1 MDASIQLRPAELA
14 DAAEIARLSGELG
27 YPVSAQVMAGRL
39 TVILPHPMHHISV
52 IAEAGVLLGWIAMER
67 RMTLESGERV
77 EIVGLVVAGATRRGG
92 VGRALVEDAERWART
107 QGFDVIQVRSN
118 VTRTE
123 SHPFYE
129 RLGYVRR
136 KSQHVYTKPLAAADQ
151 N

>member
-1 MDASIQLRPAELA
+1 MDDALQLRPAMLS

-27 YPVSAQVMAGRL
+27 YPVGAQEMAGRL
-39 TVILPHPMHHISV
+39 AAILPHPMHRVSV
-52 IAEAGVLLGWIAMER
+52 MAEAGTLYGWIAVER
-67 RMTLESGERV
+67 RMTLESGERI
-77 EIVGLVVAGATRRGG
+77 EIVGLVASSAARRGG
-92 VGRALVEDAERWART
+92 VGRVLVDDAERWART
-107 QGFDVIQVRSN
+107 QGFDMIQVRSN

-136 KSQHVYTKPLAAADQ
+136 KSQHVYAKPLAADQ